1 MLMTAFYV
9 SPIVPV
15 RFILDFL
22 LKKVGKMFGQNLNSP
37 YLCIRFPKGTRFKT
51 IFDTISYRQVV
62 RRAYLFIQVCPRV
75 IRTVNDK
82 T

>member
-37 YLCIRFPKGTRFKT
+37 YLCIRFPKGT
-51 IFDTISYRQVV
+51 
-62 RRAYLFIQVCPRV
+62 AP
-75 IRTVNDK
+75 NDDL
-82 T
+82 